1 LGPAGI
7 DLKNIETELMLLRRA
22 LRTTNDN
29 LQVRVPLQSVNYVEG
44 SAGWRFNLGGNAEL
58 NNVVVRG
65 TIQANGVFTGTLG
78 ADTVNAI
85 NISASQIT
93 AGFLSVD
100 RLQVNSING
109 NRIEDNSV
117 GGAKIQNA
125 AITAAKID
133 NLTITADKI
142 ENLTITSDKIGN
154 GQITNAKIDTL
165 DANKITTGFLSANR
179 LQVGSISGNR
189 LSDGS
194 VSSVKIASLD
204 VGKLT
209 GSTIQGF
216 NGNFLTFQATSLTST
231 ISNVV
236 GPGFNVSNSNS
247 FYGNTARVAS
257 TLRYDGAPGIVST
270 TNSLNIFR
278 RNSDNVLVV
287 FTSSRRF
294 KTDIETAPVYSIENV
309 RPVTFRGIEA
319 GDQETQFGL
328 IAEEVAELG
337 VPGLVSYDTDGKPM
351 AVNYGMVG
359 LMLVDHVRNLEKRV
373 KELENNNG

>member
-1 LGPAGI
+1 MTRILGPAGI

-44 SAGWRFNLGGNAEL
+44 SAGWRFDLSGNAEF

-65 TIQANGVFTGTLG
+65 TVEANGVFTGTLG

-85 NISASQIT
+85 NVSASQIT

-100 RLQVNSING
+100 RLQVNTING
-109 NRIEDNSV
+109 NRLSDGTV
-117 GGAKIQNA
+117 G
-125 AITAAKID
+125 
-133 NLTITADKI
+133 
-142 ENLTITSDKIGN
+142 
-154 GQITNAKIDTL
+154 NAKIDTL
-165 DANKITTGFLSANR
+165 DANKITTGFLSADR

-209 GSTIQGF
+209 GSTISGF

-351 AVNYGMVG
+351 AVNYSMVG